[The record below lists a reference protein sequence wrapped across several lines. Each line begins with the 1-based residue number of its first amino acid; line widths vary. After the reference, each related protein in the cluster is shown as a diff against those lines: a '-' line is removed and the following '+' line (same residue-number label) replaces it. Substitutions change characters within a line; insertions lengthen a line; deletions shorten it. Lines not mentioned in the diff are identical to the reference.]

1 MATKSKVDTKALEQ
15 SNNADLSIDQSQ
27 ANSDVIH
34 LATECFQDLIAVFG
48 TTEYQMENVARQ
60 FVQSAEYLKKYK
72 REQLDQREQQLL
84 EAEET
89 NDENRINRASYIK
102 NGIEAEF
109 IDLLRFHASALNAY
123 ETMTGKKYEPLPTK
137 KAPPRKVSPM
147 DRLAAA
153 RAARGK

>member
-1 MATKSKVDTKALEQ
+1 MAKVSKVDTKALEQ
-15 SNNADLSIDQSQ
+15 SNKADLSTDQSQ

-60 FVQSAEYLKKYK
+60 FVQSAEYLTKYK
-72 REQLDQREQQLL
+72 REQLDQREKELQDA
-84 EAEET
+84 EASE
-89 NDENRINRASYIK
+89 DENRISRAAYIK

-109 IDLLRFHASALNAY
+109 ADLLRFRQSATEAY
-123 ETMTGKKYEPLPTK
+123 ETMTGKKYEPLPAK
-137 KAPPRKVSPM
+137 KAPPRKVSAM